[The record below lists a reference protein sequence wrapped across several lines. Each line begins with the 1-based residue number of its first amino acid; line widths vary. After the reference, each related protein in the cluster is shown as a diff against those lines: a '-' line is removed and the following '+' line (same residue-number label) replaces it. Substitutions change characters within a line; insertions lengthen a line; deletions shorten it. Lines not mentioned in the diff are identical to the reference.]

1 MKPRAVLI
9 GLPGS
14 GKTTTGKRLASLLE
28 VGFAD
33 SDHLIEA
40 QTGRTVEDIFAAD
53 GEAGFRLIEAGVI
66 ASALTD
72 FDGVLALGGGAI
84 LTESTRDALAASGVP
99 VILLHS
105 SIRSLSRRVGDGR
118 GRPLLA
124 GDARHRL
131 VELATAREPIY
142 RAVATA
148 VVATD
153 RRSSSKVAAE
163 IAALVGVASPV
174 RP

>member
-14 GKTTTGKRLASLLE
+14 GKTTTGKRLAGLLD
-28 VGFAD
+28 VAFAD

-40 QTGRTVEDIFAAD
+40 QTGRSVEAIFAAD
-53 GEAGFRLIEAGVI
+53 GEAGFRLVEAGVI
-66 ASALTD
+66 ATALTN

-84 LTESTRDALAASGVP
+84 LTESTRDALAESRVP

-124 GDARHRL
+124 GDARRRL
-131 VELATAREPIY
+131 VELATAREPLY
-142 RAVATA
+142 RAVATT
-148 VVATD
+148 VIATD

-163 IAALVGVASPV
+163 VAALVDVAAPV

>member
-1 MKPRAVLI
+1 MKPRVVLT

-14 GKTTTGKRLASLLE
+14 GKTTTGRRLANVLGVS
-28 VGFAD
+28 FAD

-40 QTGRTVEDIFAAD
+40 DTGQTVETIFAND
-53 GEAGFRLIEAGVI
+53 GEMAFREIEARVI
-66 ASALTD
+66 AAALTT

-84 LTESTRDALAASGVP
+84 LAESTRRVLAESGVP
-99 VILLHS
+99 IVLLRS

-124 GDARHRL
+124 GDARRRL
-131 VELATAREPIY
+131 VELAAAREPLYQSI
-142 RAVATA
+142 ATST
-148 VVATD
+148 VMTD

-163 IAALVGVASPV
+163 IAALLDAAGV